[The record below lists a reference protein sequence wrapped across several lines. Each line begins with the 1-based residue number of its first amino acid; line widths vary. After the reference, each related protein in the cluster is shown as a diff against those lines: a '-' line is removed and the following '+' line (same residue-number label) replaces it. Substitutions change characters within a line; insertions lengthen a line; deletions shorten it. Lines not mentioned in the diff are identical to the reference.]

1 MTRRVLVADDEPD
14 VRFMLGAHL
23 RRRGWDV
30 EEAVDGT
37 DALTK
42 LGVSSYDAVVLD
54 QRMPGASGLDIAR
67 ELGGKQP
74 TIVFSAYLEPR
85 IRAELDSIG
94 CPAVA
99 KDDLDALFRFLD
111 ELDEE

>member
-30 EEAVDGT
+30 DEAVDGT
-37 DALTK
+37 DARAK
-42 LGVSSYDAVVLD
+42 LDACSYDAVVLD

-67 ELGGKQP
+67 ELAGRQP
-74 TIVFSAYLEPR
+74 AIVFSAYLEPQV
-85 IRAELDSIG
+85 RAELSSIG
-94 CPAVA
+94 CPAID
-99 KDDLDALFRFLD
+99 KDDLDELFRLLD
-111 ELDEE
+111 GLDGQ